1 MKKRPFLAATGLF
14 IIAITSV
21 VYLFPAAQQPTLTPA
36 SAQPAQVPA
45 PVTGQ
50 LVQPRASAS
59 PKSRP
64 SAT

>member
-36 SAQPAQVPA
+36 SAQPAQ
-45 PVTGQ
+45 
-50 LVQPRASAS
+50 
-59 PKSRP
+59 SRRP
-64 SAT
+64 